1 MRRPLLLTV
10 AAGLLL
16 LAGASAWL
24 LPRWLDW
31 DRHRHALAEIA
42 SERLG
47 RPVALEGQVG
57 LVLLPQP
64 RLEASR
70 IVIGQAADEIQMS
83 ARALR
88 LRLDLW
94 ALLLGRLEVRELAL
108 VGADIQ
114 LPWPPTS
121 LPGLAPP
128 PWLTALDARL
138 EESRIQI
145 GGAVIEGVNARLMA
159 GEIGEALTAEGS
171 LAWRGRPM
179 RFQAVL
185 GRAGDAGVAPLDVTA
200 SAAGAQLR
208 ARGVLLTEGGFAGRM
223 EAAGPDLSALIPAP
237 AGVFRATANLA
248 AGAEVVVANQLE
260 LTLGAE
266 AVRGGAVLR
275 LVPEPRFELTLT
287 APSLELEP
295 WLAALRGAGARAVP
309 VALDLSAEA
318 AQFGPLRLTDLRATA
333 NLQNEQLT
341 LGRVSAAMAGET
353 TLELSGGGGAS
364 RLELGLRWRTA
375 RPAEWL
381 EAMGLA
387 PRIAPPEGPAL
398 GSLRLSWEGSAFAVT
413 ELAAQLGQ
421 TRVSGGFVWR
431 PGARPNLALGLEFD
445 DLALPQSQAELAAAL
460 REAAGEANL
469 QLRLSFARLR
479 LGRDLW
485 ERLALDGA
493 TEDGRIVLR
502 RLAGRHLG
510 LDVVLAGTLSGTGP
524 AARLSEMTLEA
535 EGPAGP
541 LLGSLGVARPDLA
554 AAPLRLRLAGG
565 GPLDSLALRL
575 ESDIAEARL
584 EAQLTVDWPQERV
597 QARLTARHPG
607 AGRLLGQAFA
617 TPPPDWIG
625 EGSFSLIA
633 NLGWRPGSWPG
644 AWPGAWNA
652 ESFELVAGE
661 LRGRGQVA
669 LSGERPALS
678 GRVALE
684 RLPLPDWRGLD
695 LGAWPSLDLDL
706 AVTAER
712 VAARGLPVLEAASAR
727 LRADAATL
735 RLEEGRASLA
745 GGSVTAAL
753 RVEKAAP
760 RRLAFEGNVTDMV
773 LAAPLTG
780 RPLDI
785 AAGRL
790 SAELRLEAS
799 GAKPEAWLRSAAGE
813 GSLTLRDGVVQGFD
827 APAAAAALGWP
838 DPGTALGSALGGGA
852 TPIERGRASF
862 TLAEGR
868 LTLTEAALGA
878 EAGLALGLTGTIN
891 LALDELALRLSLP
904 VPEGA
909 PTVALELT
917 GPSLNPKRGL
927 ELGPWRAW
935 RSANP
940 P

>member
-1 MRRPLLLTV
+1 MRRLLLLTL

-16 LAGASAWL
+16 LAGASAYL

-31 DRHRHALAEIA
+31 DRHRDALAEIA

-70 IVIGQAADEIQMS
+70 IVIGEAADEIQMS

-108 VGADIQ
+108 VGADIR
-114 LPWPPTS
+114 LPWPPTA
-121 LPGLAPP
+121 LPGLTPP

-145 GGAVIEGVNARLMA
+145 GGAVVEGVNARLMA
-159 GEIGEALTAEGS
+159 GTIGEALTAEGS

-200 SAAGAQLR
+200 SAAGASLR
-208 ARGVLLTEGGFAGRM
+208 ARGVLLTEGGFAGRL

-237 AGVFRATANLA
+237 AGTFRATANLA
-248 AGAEVVVANQLE
+248 AGAELVVANQLE
-260 LTLGAE
+260 LTLGAD

-287 APSLELEP
+287 APRLDLEP
-295 WLAALRGAGARAVP
+295 WLAALRGAGAQAVP
-309 VALDLSAEA
+309 VLFDLSAEA

-341 LGRVSAAMAGET
+341 LGRVSAAMAGDT
-353 TLELSGGGGAS
+353 VLELSGGGGAS
-364 RLELGLRWRTA
+364 RLELGLRWRAA

-387 PRIAPPEGPAL
+387 RHLAPPAGPAE
-398 GSLRLSWEGSAFAVT
+398 GSLRLSSEGGAFAIT
-413 ELAAQLGQ
+413 ELAALLGSS
-421 TRVSGGFVWR
+421 RVSGGFVWR

-445 DLALPQSQAELAAAL
+445 TLELAQGPGELAAAL
-460 REAAGEANL
+460 REAAGSADL
-469 QLRLSFARLR
+469 QLRLSFGQLR
-479 LGRDLW
+479 LGGDLW

-493 TEDGRIVLR
+493 TENGRLVLR

-510 LDVVLAGTLSGTGP
+510 LDVVLAGTLSGPGP
-524 AARLSEMTLEA
+524 TARLSEMTLEA

-541 LLGSLGVARPDLA
+541 LLGQLGITRPDLA

-565 GPLDSLALRL
+565 GALDALALRL

-584 EAQLTVDWPQERV
+584 ESQLTVDWPQQRV

-607 AGRLLGQAFA
+607 ATRLLAQAFA
-617 TPPPDWIG
+617 RPAPDWIG

-633 NLGWRPGSWPG
+633 NLGWR
-644 AWPGAWNA
+644 PGAWNA

-669 LSGERPALS
+669 LAGDRPALT
-678 GRVALE
+678 GRLALE

-695 LGAWPSLDLDL
+695 LGRWPGLDLDL
-706 AVTAER
+706 AVTADR

-727 LRADAATL
+727 MRADATSL
-735 RLEEGRASLA
+735 RLEELRASLA
-745 GGSVTAAL
+745 GGSVTAGL
-753 RVEKAAP
+753 RVEQAAP
-760 RRLAFEGNVTDMV
+760 PRLALEGSLADIV

-785 AAGRL
+785 AAGRI
-790 SAELRLEAS
+790 SGELRLEAV
-799 GAKPEAWLRSAAGE
+799 GTTPHAWLRSAAGE

-827 APAAAAALGWP
+827 APAAAAALGWA
-838 DPGTALGSALGGGA
+838 DPGTALGAALEGGA
-852 TPIERGRASF
+852 TPIERATARF
-862 TLAEGR
+862 TLVEGR

-878 EAGLALGLTGTIN
+878 EAGLALGLTGW
-891 LALDELALRLSLP
+891 LDLPEDRLSLRLSLP

-909 PTVALELT
+909 PPVALDLT
-917 GPSLNPKRGL
+917 GPSLNPRREADL
-927 ELGPWRAW
+927 APWRAW
-935 RSANP
+935 RAANP